1 MRSLG
6 QMLTMGDQEAAQ
18 VVYNTM
24 VNMNRLMCNTGTM
37 VMDQEDGFEQ
47 HELTNLGGINDIYES
62 FMLDISGAAE
72 IPVDKLFGRS
82 PSGFNSG
89 DETLQNYY
97 DTIQEK
103 QETYVREPLE
113 QLIKII
119 TMSTLGE
126 IPDDMEIEF
135 NPVRRPSD
143 LEKSDLASKMAEP
156 VFTAV
161 GSGLIGKASALRELK
176 QQSPLVG
183 LWSNITDEMIN
194 EAEKEDKEN
203 KEQDKLDEQQM
214 KEYVK
219 NMTGGNNSAAEETPF
234 DKTRQKPEENK
245 PGN

>member
-1 MRSLG
+1 
-6 QMLTMGDQEAAQ
+6 
-18 VVYNTM
+18 
-24 VNMNRLMCNTGTM
+24 
-37 VMDQEDGFEQ
+37 
-47 HELTNLGGINDIYES
+47 
-62 FMLDISGAAE
+62 
-72 IPVDKLFGRS
+72 
-82 PSGFNSG
+82 
-89 DETLQNYY
+89 
-97 DTIQEK
+97 
-103 QETYVREPLE
+103 
-113 QLIKII
+113 
-119 TMSTLGE
+119 MSTLGE